1 MTESYSNST
10 RNPVIL
16 SEAEAAGWIES
27 GMTVAIG
34 GFILSSHPMAVI
46 RAIIRRGVR
55 DLTVI
60 GAASA
65 GLEIDMLIG
74 AGCVKKLITAYVGGE
89 GMAPIGPLFKAAVE
103 AGTIDLWECDES
115 IFYAALRAGAQG
127 LPSMPVFGLE
137 GTSYV
142 ELNSDLVPYA
152 DPVTGQAV
160 IAVPALRA
168 DVAILHAAQADHF
181 GNVQF
186 VGTGF
191 GDRALYNA
199 ADRTLVQVEKVVPVE
214 ETRRNPAAT
223 AIPFAHGIVRA
234 PFGSHP
240 FASPGF
246 YLEDSVHLA
255 EYVAIARAFARSGN
269 RDALDAYLARYVTS
283 HASHEDYLDDIG
295 IRRLL
300 SLNEY

>member
-1 MTESYSNST
+1 MSIVPSSVG
-10 RNPVIL
+10 RDQVVIG
-16 SEAEAAGWIES
+16 EAEAAGWIES

-34 GFILSSHPMAVI
+34 GFILSSHPMAII
-46 RAIIRRGVR
+46 RGIIRRGVR

-65 GLEIDMLIG
+65 GLEIDLLIG

-89 GMAPIGPLFKAAVE
+89 AVAPIGPLFKVAVE

-115 IFYAALRAGAQG
+115 IFYAGLRAGAQG
-127 LPSMPVFGLE
+127 LPSMPVFGLQ
-137 GTSYV
+137 GTSYPD
-142 ELNSDLVPYA
+142 LNPDLVPYA
-152 DPVTGQAV
+152 DPVTGQPV
-160 IAVPALRA
+160 IAVPAIRA

-199 ADRTLVQVEKVVPVE
+199 ADRTLVQVEKIVPVE

-223 AIPFAHGIVRA
+223 AIPYAHGIVKA
-234 PFGSHP
+234 PYGSHP

-255 EYVAIARAFARSGN
+255 EYVAAARGFARS
-269 RDALDAYLARYVTS
+269 RDRGELDGYLARYVTDP
-283 HASHEDYLDDIG
+283 ATHEDYLDAIG

-300 SLNEY
+300 SLSEY